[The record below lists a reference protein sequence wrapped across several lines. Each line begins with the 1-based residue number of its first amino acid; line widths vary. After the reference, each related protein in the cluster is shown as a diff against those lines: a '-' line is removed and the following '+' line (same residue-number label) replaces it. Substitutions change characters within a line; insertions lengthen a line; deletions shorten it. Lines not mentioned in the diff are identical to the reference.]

1 MDSAE
6 AVELRSWFMM
16 YSKALRMEYGQAMG
30 LAGFDPDV
38 IVSIQQH
45 VAANMID
52 WLQRNS

>member
-1 MDSAE
+1 MDNDE
-6 AVELRSWFMM
+6 AVEVQSWFMA

-38 IVSIQQH
+38 IVSVQQQ

-52 WLQRNS
+52 WLKRNS